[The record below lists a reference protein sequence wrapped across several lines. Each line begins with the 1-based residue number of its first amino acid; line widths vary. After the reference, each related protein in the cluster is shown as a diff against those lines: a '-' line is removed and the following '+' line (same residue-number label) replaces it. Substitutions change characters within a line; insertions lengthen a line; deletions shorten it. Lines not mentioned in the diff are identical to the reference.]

1 MRSLEQWLD
10 AYGESHQNSTNQKIH
25 TFAVPGIFFSIVALI
40 WSLPSLPLPVLSLN
54 WVWVAALP
62 VWWFYYRLSLSV
74 FLMMLGYT
82 LASIALAWSVE
93 LLGLPLAEMAVGLF
107 VVLWIFQFVGHKI
120 EGKKAFVF
128 EDLKFLLIGPVWV
141 FMRHK

>member
-40 WSLPSLPLPVLSLN
+40 WSLPSLPQPVLSLN
-54 WVWVAALP
+54 WVWVVALP

-93 LLGLPLAEMAVGLF
+93 LLGMPLVEMAVGLF
-107 VVLWIFQFVGHKI
+107 IVLWIFQFVGHKI
-120 EGKKAFVF
+120 EGKKPSFF

>member
-62 VWWFYYRLSLSV
+62 VWWFYYRLSISV

-107 VVLWIFQFVGHKI
+107 IVLWIFQFVGHKI
-120 EGKKAFVF
+120 EGRKPSFF

>member
-107 VVLWIFQFVGHKI
+107 IVLWIFQFVGHKI
-120 EGKKAFVF
+120 EGKKPSFF

>member
-120 EGKKAFVF
+120 EGKKPSLF

>member
-54 WVWVAALP
+54 WVWIAALP

-107 VVLWIFQFVGHKI
+107 IVLWIFQFVGHKI
-120 EGKKAFVF
+120 EGRKPSFF

>member
-40 WSLPSLPLPVLSLN
+40 WSLPSLPLAALSLN

-120 EGKKAFVF
+120 EGKKPSFF

>member
-54 WVWVAALP
+54 WVWIAALP

-93 LLGLPLAEMAVGLF
+93 LLGMPLVEMAVGLF
-107 VVLWIFQFVGHKI
+107 IVLWIFQFVGHKI
-120 EGKKAFVF
+120 EGKKPSFF

>member
-62 VWWFYYRLSLSV
+62 VWWFYYRLSISV

-120 EGKKAFVF
+120 EGKKPSFF

>member
-93 LLGLPLAEMAVGLF
+93 LLGLPLTEMAVGLF

-120 EGKKAFVF
+120 EGKKPSFF

>member
-62 VWWFYYRLSLSV
+62 VWWFYYRLSISV

-120 EGKKAFVF
+120 EGRNPSFF

>member
-25 TFAVPGIFFSIVALI
+25 TFAVPGIFFSLVALI

-54 WVWVAALP
+54 WVWVVALP

-93 LLGLPLAEMAVGLF
+93 LLGMPLAEMAVGLF
-107 VVLWIFQFVGHKI
+107 IVLWIFQFVGHKI
-120 EGKKAFVF
+120 EGKKPSFF

>member
-54 WVWVAALP
+54 WVWIAALP

-93 LLGLPLAEMAVGLF
+93 LLGMPLAEMAVGLF
-107 VVLWIFQFVGHKI
+107 IVLWILQFVGHKI
-120 EGKKAFVF
+120 EGKKPSFF

>member
-54 WVWVAALP
+54 WVWVVALP

-93 LLGLPLAEMAVGLF
+93 LLGMPLAEMAVGLF
-107 VVLWIFQFVGHKI
+107 IVLWIFQFVSHKI
-120 EGKKAFVF
+120 EGKKPSFF

>member
-25 TFAVPGIFFSIVALI
+25 TFAVRGIFFSIVALI

-54 WVWVAALP
+54 WVWIAALP

-93 LLGLPLAEMAVGLF
+93 LLGMPLAEMAVGLF
-107 VVLWIFQFVGHKI
+107 IVLWIFQFVGHKI
-120 EGKKAFVF
+120 EGKKPSFF

>member
-1 MRSLEQWLD
+1 MRVLEQWLD

-120 EGKKAFVF
+120 EGKKPSFF

>member
-120 EGKKAFVF
+120 EGKKPSFF

-141 FMRHK
+141 FMSHK

>member
-54 WVWVAALP
+54 WVWIAALP

-93 LLGLPLAEMAVGLF
+93 LLGMPIAEMAVGLF
-107 VVLWIFQFVGHKI
+107 IVLWIFQFVGHKI
-120 EGKKAFVF
+120 EGTKPSFF

>member
-54 WVWVAALP
+54 WVWVVALP

-93 LLGLPLAEMAVGLF
+93 LLGMPLAEMAVGLF
-107 VVLWIFQFVGHKI
+107 IVLWIFQFVGHKI
-120 EGKKAFVF
+120 EGKKPPFF

>member
-40 WSLPSLPLPVLSLN
+40 WSLPSLPLLVLSLN

-120 EGKKAFVF
+120 EGKKPSFF

>member
-10 AYGESHQNSTNQKIH
+10 AYGENHQNSTNQKIH

-107 VVLWIFQFVGHKI
+107 IVLWIFQFVGHKI
-120 EGKKAFVF
+120 EGRKPSFF

>member
-1 MRSLEQWLD
+1 MCSLEQWLD

-54 WVWVAALP
+54 WVWIAALP

-93 LLGLPLAEMAVGLF
+93 LLGMPLVEMAVGLF
-107 VVLWIFQFVGHKI
+107 IVLWIFQFVGHKI
-120 EGKKAFVF
+120 EGKKPSFF

>member
-82 LASIALAWSVE
+82 LASIALAWCVE

-120 EGKKAFVF
+120 EGKKPSFF

>member
-40 WSLPSLPLPVLSLN
+40 WSLPSLPLPVVSLN
-54 WVWVAALP
+54 WVWIAALP

-93 LLGLPLAEMAVGLF
+93 LLGMPIAEMAVGLF
-107 VVLWIFQFVGHKI
+107 IVLWIFQFVGHKI
-120 EGKKAFVF
+120 EGKKPSFF

>member
-54 WVWVAALP
+54 WVWIAALP

-82 LASIALAWSVE
+82 LACIALAWSVE
-93 LLGLPLAEMAVGLF
+93 LLGMPIAEMAVGLF
-107 VVLWIFQFVGHKI
+107 IVLWIFQFVGHKI
-120 EGKKAFVF
+120 EGKKPSFF

>member
-93 LLGLPLAEMAVGLF
+93 LLGLPLAEIAVGLF

-120 EGKKAFVF
+120 EGKKPSFF

>member
-93 LLGLPLAEMAVGLF
+93 LLGMPIAEMAVGLF
-107 VVLWIFQFVGHKI
+107 IVLWIFQFVGHKI
-120 EGKKAFVF
+120 EGKKPSFF

>member
-107 VVLWIFQFVGHKI
+107 VVLWIFQFVGHMI
-120 EGKKAFVF
+120 EGKKPSFF

>member
-10 AYGESHQNSTNQKIH
+10 AYGESHQNSINQKIH

-107 VVLWIFQFVGHKI
+107 IVLWIFQFVGHKI
-120 EGKKAFVF
+120 EGRKPSFF

>member
-54 WVWVAALP
+54 WVWIAALP

-93 LLGLPLAEMAVGLF
+93 LLGMPLAEMAVGLF
-107 VVLWIFQFVGHKI
+107 IVLWIFQFVGHKI
-120 EGKKAFVF
+120 EGKKPSFF

>member
-107 VVLWIFQFVGHKI
+107 VVLWIFQFLGHKI
-120 EGKKAFVF
+120 EGKKPSFF

>member
-54 WVWVAALP
+54 WVWVVALP

-82 LASIALAWSVE
+82 LASVALAWSVE
-93 LLGLPLAEMAVGLF
+93 LLGMPLAEMAVGLF
-107 VVLWIFQFVGHKI
+107 IVLWIFQFVGHKI
-120 EGKKAFVF
+120 EGKKPSFF

>member
-120 EGKKAFVF
+120 EGRKPSFF

>member
-120 EGKKAFVF
+120 EGKKPSFF

>member
-54 WVWVAALP
+54 WVWVVALP

-93 LLGLPLAEMAVGLF
+93 LLGMPLAEMAVGLF
-107 VVLWIFQFVGHKI
+107 IVLWIFQFVGHKI
-120 EGKKAFVF
+120 EGKKPSFF

>member
-25 TFAVPGIFFSIVALI
+25 TFAVPGIFFSVVALI

-120 EGKKAFVF
+120 EGKKPSFF

>member
-62 VWWFYYRLSLSV
+62 VLWFYYRLSLSV

-93 LLGLPLAEMAVGLF
+93 LLGMPIAEMAVGLF
-107 VVLWIFQFVGHKI
+107 IVLWIFQFVGHKI
-120 EGKKAFVF
+120 EGKKPSFF

>member
-10 AYGESHQNSTNQKIH
+10 TYGESHQNSTNQKIH

-40 WSLPSLPLPVLSLN
+40 WSLPSLPLPVVSLN
-54 WVWVAALP
+54 WVWIAALP

-93 LLGLPLAEMAVGLF
+93 LLGMPIAEMAVGLF
-107 VVLWIFQFVGHKI
+107 IVLWIFQFVGHKI
-120 EGKKAFVF
+120 EGKKPSFF